1 MKPYQLQ
8 TPRKI
13 IFGRGASG
21 DAAQHI
27 TAHGT
32 QIALIHGANPKRAQW
47 LIDALHKAGA
57 QVHPLPCPS
66 EPALDMLQDALTTL
80 RTKHINAVVG
90 LGGGAPL
97 DLAKALAALSPTTRN
112 PLDHLE
118 VVGKGLPLT
127 ATPLPFIAIPTTS
140 GTGAEATKNA
150 VIGVPTHQ
158 RKVSLRDD
166 RMLATLALIDPA
178 LTDHCPKAIT
188 LASGLDAITQVI
200 EPYLSAKATPLTDAL
215 CKPAIPLGLQALKTL
230 MQHEDQNARDTL
242 AHVALT
248 SGIALANSGLGAV
261 HGLAG
266 VIGGLTPAP
275 HGAVCG
281 ALLAPVLKTNAEML
295 PDNPKIAE
303 VQTRIATTLGD
314 LPDFTKTHGLPT
326 LEQMGVH
333 PDQHAKIAQA
343 AAASSSMKGNPIPL
357 SGAQLIACLQA
368 A

>member
-13 IFGRGASG
+13 IFGRGASA
-21 DAAQHI
+21 DASKHI

-32 QIALIHGANPKRAQW
+32 QIALIHGASQKRAGW
-47 LIDALHKAGA
+47 LIDALHTAGA
-57 QVHPLPCPS
+57 HVHPLPCPS
-66 EPALDMLQDALTTL
+66 EPTLPMLEDALTAL
-80 RTKHINAVVG
+80 RPKNIDAVVG

-97 DLAKALAALSPTTRN
+97 DLAKALAALLPTKAN

-118 VVGKGLPLT
+118 VVGSGLPLT
-127 ATPLPFIAIPTTS
+127 TNPLPFIALPTTS

-150 VIGVPTHQ
+150 VIGVPEHA

-166 RMLATLALIDPA
+166 RMLATLALVDPA
-178 LTDHCPKAIT
+178 LTDGCPKAIT

-200 EPYLSAKATPLTDAL
+200 EPYISAKATHLTDAL
-215 CKPAIPLGLQALKTL
+215 CKPAIPLGLDALKTL
-230 MQHEDQNARDTL
+230 MTREDQNARDTL

-281 ALLAPVLKTNAEML
+281 ALLAPVLKTNAEAL

-303 VQTRIATTLGD
+303 VQKLIATTLGD
-314 LPDFTKTHGLPT
+314 LPTFTQTHGLPT
-326 LEQMGVH
+326 LEQMSVA
-333 PDQHAKIAQA
+333 PSDHAKIAQA
-343 AAASSSMKGNPIPL
+343 AAASSSMKGNPTAL
-357 SGAQLIACLQA
+357 SEAQLIACLTA

>member
-1 MKPYQLQ
+1 MKAYQLQ
-8 TPRKI
+8 TPRKTL
-13 IFGRGASG
+13 FGRGASA
-21 DAAQHI
+21 DAANLI

-32 QIALIHGANPKRAQW
+32 QIALIHGANPKRAGW
-47 LIDALHKAGA
+47 LIDALHSTGA

-66 EPALDMLQDALTTL
+66 EPTLAMLDDALTHL
-80 RTKHINAVVG
+80 RPKQITVVVG

-97 DLAKALAALSPTTRN
+97 DLAKALAALIPSPSD

-118 VVGKGLPLT
+118 VVGRGLPLT
-127 ATPLPFIAIPTTS
+127 AHPLPFIALPTTS

-150 VIGVPTHQ
+150 VIGVPDQ
-158 RKVSLRDD
+158 GRKVSLRDD
-166 RMLATLALIDPA
+166 RMLATLALVDPA
-178 LTDHCPKAIT
+178 LTDGCPKAIT

-200 EPYLSAKATPLTDAL
+200 EPYLSSKATPLTDAL

-230 MQHEDQNARDTL
+230 MHHEDPDARDTL

-281 ALLAPVLKTNAEML
+281 ALLAPVLKTNAERL
-295 PDNPKIAE
+295 PDTPKIAE
-303 VQTRIATTLGD
+303 VQHLIASTLGD
-314 LPDFTKTHGLPT
+314 LPTFTKTHGLPT
-326 LEQMGVH
+326 LHQMGVA
-333 PDQHAKIAQA
+333 PTQHAQIAQA
-343 AAASSSMKGNPIPL
+343 AAASSSMKGNPTPL
-357 SGAQLIACLQA
+357 TEAQLIACLKTA
-368 A
+368 

>member
-13 IFGRGASG
+13 IFGRGASA

-32 QIALIHGANPKRAQW
+32 HIALIHGANPKRAQW

-66 EPALDMLQDALTTL
+66 EPTLPMLESALTTL
-80 RTKHINAVVG
+80 RPKQIDAVVG

-97 DLAKALAALSPTTRN
+97 DLTKALAALIPATGD

-118 VVGKGLPLT
+118 VVGRGLPLT
-127 ATPLPFIAIPTTS
+127 ANPLPFIAIPTTS

-150 VIGVPTHQ
+150 VIGVPEHA

-166 RMLATLALIDPA
+166 RMLATLALVDPA

-188 LASGLDAITQVI
+188 LASGVDAITQVI
-200 EPYLSAKATPLTDAL
+200 EPYISSKATPLTDAL

-230 MQHEDQNARDTL
+230 MQHEDPDARDTL

-281 ALLAPVLKTNAEML
+281 ALLAPVLKTNAEAL
-295 PDNPKIAE
+295 PDNSKIAE
-303 VQTRIATTLGD
+303 VQTLIATTLGD
-314 LPDFTKTHGLPT
+314 LHNFTQTHGLPT
-326 LEQMGVH
+326 LQAMGVA
-333 PDQHAKIAQA
+333 PTDHAKIAQA
-343 AAASSSMKGNPIPL
+343 AAASSSMKGNPTPL
-357 SGAQLIACLQA
+357 SETQLIACLA
-368 A
+368 AA